1 MERVDVGKN
10 IQRIRIMKGLSQVD
24 CATQSG
30 ITRLALANI
39 EKNASNP
46 KSSTVM
52 AIAAT
57 LGVPMHEL
65 FCAAPAMKAV
75 RFRSNKTLSARER
88 NERDYE
94 LIRLS
99 QWLADYH
106 EVEEFVGD
114 KKPFTLEELKAKG
127 PVAMAQGARKA
138 LGLNDREPIYGIG
151 GLLAKAGIKLYVFY
165 ITSMKKVFGLSVGVA
180 EGGPVIGINCDQSI
194 SIERRIFTAA
204 HELGHVLMHH
214 ASYNVDEVTEHSQEE
229 EEADMFAGEFLMPD
243 AAFRHAW
250 NATRGEAFVD
260 RVLQIKRIFRV
271 SYKTVLH
278 RLIEDERYDSKEI
291 HMKFATEY
299 ARKYARTLQDH
310 YEPDG
315 LVEHDFV
322 NDGFTG
328 LVRDALEKEAISM
341 SRAAEMLGITM
352 TELRERFAEWSRIP

>member
-24 CATQSG
+24 CADKSG

-65 FCAAPAMKAV
+65 FRAAPTMHAV
-75 RFRSNKTLSARER
+75 RFRSKKALSTRER
-88 NERDYE
+88 NEREYE

-114 KKPFTLEELKAKG
+114 TKPFALERLTAQG
-127 PVAMAQGARKA
+127 PVAMAQEARKA
-138 LGLNDREPIYGIG
+138 LGLSDHEPIYGIG
-151 GLLAKAGIKLYVFY
+151 GLLAKAGIKLYVFNLA
-165 ITSMKKVFGLSVGVA
+165 SMKKVFGLSVGVG
-180 EGGPVIGINCDQSI
+180 EGGPVIGINCDPSI

-214 ASYNVDEVTEHSQEE
+214 ASYDVDEVTEHDQEE
-229 EEADMFAGEFLMPD
+229 KEADMFAGEFLMPD

-271 SYKTVLH
+271 SYKVVLH
-278 RLIEDERYDSKEI
+278 RLIVDGGHDSQHI

-299 ARKYARTLQDH
+299 QRKYSQTLKDH
-310 YEPDG
+310 FEPDG

-352 TELRERFAEWSRIP
+352 TELRERFTEWSRIP